1 MSKTDP
7 MHTRIRYVAYY
18 RVSTKG
24 QGQSGL
30 GLEAQ
35 KAAVAAYVKENGILA
50 EFQDIESGKKDDR
63 PELIKAIALAKE
75 KGAKL
80 IIAKLDRLSRN
91 LTFISSLMDNH
102 ISFVCCDMPEANE
115 FTIHIFAALAQQ
127 ERKMISSRTK
137 AALQAKKAQGVKLG
151 KPGNL
156 TAEHRLKSIVTR
168 SAMARENLRNKQAAK
183 IILRSRK
190 DGLTLAQI
198 AQELNSDG
206 YKTSK
211 GKLFTPMAV
220 KRLLDR
226 NG

>member
-1 MSKTDP
+1 
-7 MHTRIRYVAYY
+7 MHKYIAYY
-18 RVSTKG
+18 RVSAKG
-24 QGQSGL
+24 QCTL
-30 GLEAQ
+30 GLDAQ
-35 KAAVAAYVKENGILA
+35 REAVAKYVEDPSAIIA
-50 EFQDIESGKKDDR
+50 SFQEVESGNKDDR
-63 PELIKAIALAKE
+63 PEFAKAIALARE
-75 KGAKL
+75 RGAKL

-127 ERKMISSRTK
+127 ERRMISQRTK

-151 KPGNL
+151 SPANL
-156 TAEHRLKSIVTR
+156 TMEHRMKGVASR
-168 SAMARENLRNKQAAK
+168 SARAWEDIRNKEASK

-190 DGLTLAQI
+190 DGLTFTHI
-198 AQELNSDG
+198 AKELNTEG
-206 YKTSK
+206 YKTSR

-226 NG
+226 NTAI